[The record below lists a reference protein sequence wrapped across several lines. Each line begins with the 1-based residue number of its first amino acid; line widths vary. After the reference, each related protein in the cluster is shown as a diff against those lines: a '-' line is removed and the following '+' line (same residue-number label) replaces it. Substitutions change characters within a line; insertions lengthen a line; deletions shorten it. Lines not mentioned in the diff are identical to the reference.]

1 MAGPYSWLVSSV
13 PRLRPDLHGI
23 PAYKAGARIT
33 HSSLPTYS
41 LASNEV
47 PFGPLPGVADA
58 VAARLP
64 ELNRYPD
71 PAATEL
77 TVALSQRLGINAEE
91 LTLGTGS
98 VAVCQQAV
106 MAACSPGDEVL
117 YAWRSFEAYPIL
129 TTLAGARSVPVP
141 LLPDTRHDLMAMAD
155 AVTDRTRVI
164 FVCTP
169 NNPTGPAVTEA
180 ELTEFLGRVP
190 EDVLVVVDEAYF
202 EFGLADPDG
211 PVLDAV
217 TLSRGRSNVLV
228 VRTFSKA
235 YGLAGMRV
243 GYGVASP
250 VVAAALR
257 KCALPFGVS
266 LLSQAAALASLDQD
280 GELLRRVSW
289 VREERERVVIRA
301 RELGFDVPESRA
313 NFYWLPLGHGAE
325 DFAHRCRER
334 GVTVRAFHNEGVR
347 VTVGEPDANDVV
359 LNLLSSQ

>member
-1 MAGPYSWLVSSV
+1 V
-13 PRLRPDLHGI
+13 

-33 HSSLPTYS
+33 HDSLPTYS

-77 TVALSQRLGINAEE
+77 TVALAQRLDVSPDE

-106 MAACSPGDEVL
+106 MAACSPGDEVV
-117 YAWRSFEAYPIL
+117 YAWRSFEAYPIV
-129 TTLAGARSVPVP
+129 TTLVSARSVPVP
-141 LLPDTRHDLMAMAD
+141 LMPDSRHDLSAMAD

-164 FVCTP
+164 FVFTP
-169 NNPTGPAVTEA
+169 NNPTGPAVTAA
-180 ELTEFLGRVP
+180 ELTEFLARVP
-190 EDVLVVVDEAYF
+190 EEVLVVVDEAYF
-202 EFGLADPDG
+202 EFGLADVGG
-211 PVLDAV
+211 PTLDAV
-217 TLSRGRSNVLV
+217 SLSRGRSNVMVL
-228 VRTFSKA
+228 RTFSKA

-257 KCALPFGVS
+257 KCAIPFGVS
-266 LLSQAAALASLDQD
+266 LLSQTAALASLDQQE
-280 GELLRRVSW
+280 ELLRRVQW
-289 VREERERVVIRA
+289 VADERDRVVARA
-301 RELGFDVPESRA
+301 RELGYDVPESRA
-313 NFYWLPLGHGAE
+313 NFYWLPLGHEAE
-325 DFAHRCRER
+325 SFAHRCRER

-359 LNLLSSQ
+359 LSLLSNP